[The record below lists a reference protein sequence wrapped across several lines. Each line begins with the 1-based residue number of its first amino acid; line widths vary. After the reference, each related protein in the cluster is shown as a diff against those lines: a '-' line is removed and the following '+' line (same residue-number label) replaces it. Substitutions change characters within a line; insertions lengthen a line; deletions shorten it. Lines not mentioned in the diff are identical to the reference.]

1 MPKISIII
9 PTINEANNL
18 PLLLSD
24 LSTIHKDGEII
35 IVDCGSKDKTI
46 DIANIYGAK
55 VFISRE
61 RNRGLQLDIGAANSK
76 GDWLIFLHADT
87 RLTHDWFEKL
97 NSVLK
102 VKKNYIYYFKFKIN
116 HKKIIYRLL
125 EILVN
130 FRSQYFKKPY
140 GDQGLIIQRTTYFEN
155 NGFRKIPLMED
166 LDFLKRLN
174 NKRALD
180 FSILVVGLWRHDDKF
195 PRLVGF
201 ARCTGDGILEATVWD
216 VAINPVYQGQG
227 LGKELM
233 KYILKE
239 LKNIGFSKVTLFADA
254 EVVNFYKRQGWILAP
269 RGSNCAFWYAN

>member
-1 MPKISIII
+1 MSKISIII

-55 VFISRE
+55 VFISKE
-61 RNRGLQLDIGAANSK
+61 RNRGLQLNIGAMNSK

-102 VKKNYIYYFKFKIN
+102 IKENYIYYFKFKIN

-130 FRSQYFKKPY
+130 FRSKYFKKPY
-140 GDQGLIIQRTTYFEN
+140 GDQGLIIQRTTYLKN

-166 LDFLKRLN
+166 LDFLRRLN
-174 NKRALD
+174 NK
-180 FSILVVGLWRHDDKF
+180 K
-195 PRLVGF
+195 
-201 ARCTGDGILEATVWD
+201 
-216 VAINPVYQGQG
+216 
-227 LGKELM
+227 
-233 KYILKE
+233 ILKQLNLPIFISSRKWE
-239 LKNIGFSKVTLFADA
+239 RTNIFYQAFKNW
-254 EVVNFYKRQGWILAP
+254 NFRRRWLRGESAQSIYSDYYKK
-269 RGSNCAFWYAN
+269 